1 VAEVGMTDIGLL
13 SGDSSSSSIEVE
25 GYKAAEDEDMNP
37 RNATVTPGF
46 FDAVGMPIVRGRG
59 FTEADREG
67 SPRVAVINQKMAQY
81 FFKDSDPIGRRFKFG
96 RSEHWVEIVGVARD
110 SAWRN
115 LREDRTR
122 NLFLPFAQNYDGA
135 GLVVYVRAAA
145 GDPERLQADIR
156 RVVAEIDPQLPLSDM
171 RSFRRVLESS
181 LSNERMARTV
191 SGAFAV
197 VAVLLAAIGLYGL
210 LAYAVAGRARELG
223 LRMALG
229 ATKSEVVRL
238 VVRDGLKPVVAGL
251 LVGLAIAIP
260 AARLLASQLYAVQP
274 YDLPSF
280 LIVPPVLLLAG
291 LLAAFFPA
299 TRAARVDP
307 ARALRQ
313 E

>member
-1 VAEVGMTDIGLL
+1 
-13 SGDSSSSSIEVE
+13 
-25 GYKAAEDEDMNP
+25 
-37 RNATVTPGF
+37 
-46 FDAVGMPIVRGRG
+46 
-59 FTEADREG
+59 
-67 SPRVAVINQKMAQY
+67 
-81 FFKDSDPIGRRFKFG
+81 
-96 RSEHWVEIVGVARD
+96 
-110 SAWRN
+110 
-115 LREDRTR
+115 
-122 NLFLPFAQNYDGA
+122 
-135 GLVVYVRAAA
+135 VVYVRAAG

-156 RVVAEIDPQLPLSDM
+156 RVVGEIDPQLPLSGM

-181 LSNERMARTV
+181 LSTERMARTV

-210 LAYAVAGRARELG
+210 LAYAVTGRSRELG

-229 ATKSEVVRL
+229 ATRPEVVRL

-251 LVGLAIAIP
+251 LVGLALAIP
-260 AARLLASQLYAVQP
+260 AARLLATQLYAVQP

-291 LLAAFFPA
+291 LLAAFLPA